1 MSLCAY
7 TKYYGVASA
16 FLFALSQF
24 ALAADD
30 KEARV
35 TEMVRDVRLLEA
47 QAEPRP
53 AKINETVRK
62 GQPCIL
68 ARNHVRS

>member
-1 MSLCAY
+1 VTMSLCAY

-47 QAEPRP
+47 
-53 AKINETVRK
+53 
-62 GQPCIL
+62 
-68 ARNHVRS
+68 